1 MKEES
6 KLERK
11 RRLNNEARKRYFLKN
26 KDEIRKKDRE
36 RKLKKY
42 NDDPLFRAQSIER
55 RRSYYRLNRF
65 KKKLDEDNV
74 R

>member
-36 RKLKKY
+36 RKGKKWT
-42 NDDPLFRAQSIER
+42 DI
-55 RRSYYRLNRF
+55 
-65 KKKLDEDNV
+65 
-74 R
+74 